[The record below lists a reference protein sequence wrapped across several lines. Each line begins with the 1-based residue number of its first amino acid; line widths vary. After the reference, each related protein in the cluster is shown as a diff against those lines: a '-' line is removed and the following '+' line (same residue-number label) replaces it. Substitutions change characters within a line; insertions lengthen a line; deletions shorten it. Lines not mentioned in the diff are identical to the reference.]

1 MSKAKSFKSYGA
13 AIWIIGFFMM
23 YFYSGLQNDHL
34 NILTPYA
41 TGTLGLSNTAAT
53 NPVTI
58 AGFVVIPATVIL
70 GTLFLK
76 FSVVKLVAGCAAVLG
91 LSTIGLAY
99 SGGNLVVYSV
109 CLFLVRLLTLSLQMG
124 IMMLCANWFIKLRGR
139 ALGFVTIG
147 APVNTATLI
156 PILTFGVAT
165 IGFQASYTIIGI
177 IVLALAVAIILFIK
191 STPEEVGLY
200 PDGGTE
206 SAVKT
211 EEKKMTLIEVLK
223 VKESWYL
230 IISFGILTFCINAV
244 MAFYVPR
251 LIMTG
256 SDPAVFLAW
265 LSVAALLGM
274 PISYILGWVDDKFGT
289 IIACLILAVTFFA
302 VLFAL
307 LFMTANNIPLLFLA
321 TIGVAGMT
329 GGTPNLHPS
338 SIMYVFGRENYQA
351 ANRWIMAIQSFIMA
365 FSIFFMARILDTT
378 GSLDLGYKIMI
389 GMVVVAIIFL
399 VLIGLKPD
407 HDRGNLSAA
416 KKK

>member
-1 MSKAKSFKSYGA
+1 MT

-58 AGFVVIPATVIL
+58 AGFVVIPATVLL

-76 FSVVKLVAGCAAVLG
+76 FSVVKLVAGCAALLG

-99 SGGNLVVYSV
+99 SGGNLVVYSI

-156 PILTFGVAT
+156 PILTLGVGT
-165 IGFQASYTIIGI
+165 IGFQASYTIMGI
-177 IVLALAVAIILFIK
+177 VVLVLALAIILFIK
-191 STPEEVGLY
+191 SKPEDVGLF

-211 EEKKMTLIEVLK
+211 VEKKMTLLEVLK

-230 IISFGILTFCINAV
+230 IISFGILTFCINAT
-244 MAFYVPR
+244 MAFFVPR
-251 LIMTG
+251 LMMTG
-256 SDPAVFLAW
+256 SDPKIFLFW
-265 LSVAALLGM
+265 LSLAAILGM
-274 PISYILGWVDDKFGT
+274 PISYILGWIDDKFGT
-289 IIACLILAVTFFA
+289 IIACVILAFTFFA

-307 LFMTANNIPLLFLA
+307 LFMTTNNIPLLVLA
-321 TIGVAGMT
+321 AIGVAGIT

-351 ANRWIMAIQSFIMA
+351 ANRWIMAIQSIIMG
-365 FSIFFMARILDTT
+365 FSILFMARILDTT
-378 GSLDLGYKIMI
+378 GSLDLGYKVMI
-389 GMVVVAIIFL
+389 GMVIVAIIFL
-399 VLIGLKPD
+399 ILIGLKPD
-407 HDRGNLSAA
+407 HDRGRLNA
-416 KKK
+416 KAE

>member
-1 MSKAKSFKSYGA
+1 MAS
-13 AIWIIGFFMM
+13 IWIIGLFMM

-34 NILTPYA
+34 NILTPYV
-41 TGTLGLSNTAAT
+41 TGTLGISNTAAT

-58 AGFVVIPATVIL
+58 AGFVVIPATVVL

-91 LSTIGLAY
+91 LSTIGLAF
-99 SGGNLVVYSV
+99 SGGNLAVYSV
-109 CLFLVRLLTLSLQMG
+109 CLFLIRLLTLALMMG
-124 IMMLCANWFIKLRGR
+124 VTMLCSNWFVKLRGR

-147 APVNTATLI
+147 SPLNTATLI

-165 IGFQASYTIIGI
+165 IGFQASYTIVGI
-177 IVLALAVAIILFIK
+177 IVLLLALAIILFIK
-191 STPEEVGLY
+191 STPEEVGLF

-206 SAVKT
+206 SAVKV
-211 EEKKMTLIEVLK
+211 EEKKMTLLEVLK

-230 IISFGILTFCINAV
+230 IISFGILSFCINAV

-251 LIMTG
+251 LTMTG
-256 SDPAVFLAW
+256 GDPKIFLAW
-265 LSVAALLGM
+265 LSAAALLGM
-274 PISYILGWVDDKFGT
+274 PISYILGWIDDKFGT
-289 IIACLILAVTFFA
+289 ITACLVLSATFFA
-302 VLFAL
+302 VLLAL

-338 SIMYVFGRENYQA
+338 SIMYVFGRENFQA
-351 ANRWIMAIQSFIMA
+351 ANRWIMAIQSFIMG
-365 FSIFFMARILDTT
+365 FSILFMARILDTT
-378 GSLDLGYKIMI
+378 GSLDLGYKIML

-399 VLIGLKPD
+399 ILIGLKPD
-407 HDRGNLSAA
+407 HDRGRMNA
-416 KKK
+416 KAE

>member
-1 MSKAKSFKSYGA
+1 MAKTRSFKGYMAS
-13 AIWIIGFFMM
+13 IWIIGLFMM

-58 AGFVVIPATVIL
+58 AGFVVIPATAIL

-76 FSVVKLVAGCAAVLG
+76 FSVVKLVASCVAVLG

-109 CLFLVRLLTLSLQMG
+109 CLFLIRLLTLALMMG
-124 IMMLCANWFIKLRGR
+124 ITMLCANWFVKLRGR

-147 APVNTATLI
+147 SPLNTATLI

-165 IGFQASYTIIGI
+165 IGFQASYTIVGI
-177 IVLALAVAIILFIK
+177 IVLFLALAILLFIK
-191 STPEEVGLY
+191 STPEEAGLF

-206 SAVKT
+206 SAVKAV
-211 EEKKMTLIEVLK
+211 EKKMTLLEVLK

-230 IISFGILTFCINAV
+230 IISFGILSFCINAI

-251 LIMTG
+251 LTMTG
-256 SDPAVFLAW
+256 SDPKIFLAW
-265 LSVAALLGM
+265 LSAAALLGM
-274 PISYILGWVDDKFGT
+274 PISYILGWIDDKFGT
-289 IIACLILAVTFFA
+289 IIACIVLAATFFA
-302 VLFAL
+302 VLLAL

-338 SIMYVFGRENYQA
+338 SIMYVFGRENFQA
-351 ANRWIMAIQSFIMA
+351 ANRWIMAIQSFIMG
-365 FSIFFMARILDTT
+365 FSILFMARILDTT

-389 GMVVVAIIFL
+389 GMVIVAIIFL
-399 VLIGLKPD
+399 ILTGLKPD
-407 HDRGNLSAA
+407 HDRGRMNA
-416 KKK
+416 KVK

>member
-1 MSKAKSFKSYGA
+1 MSKERSFKSYGT

-58 AGFVVIPATVIL
+58 AGFVVIPATVVL

-99 SGGNLVVYSV
+99 SGGNLAVYSV
-109 CLFLVRLLTLSLQMG
+109 CLFLIRLLTLSLEMG
-124 IMMLCANWFIKLRGR
+124 IMMFCANWFIKLRGR

-156 PILTFGVAT
+156 PILTFAVAN
-165 IGFQASYTIIGI
+165 IGFQASYTIVGI
-177 IVLALAVAIILFIK
+177 IVLLLALAIILFIK
-191 STPEEVGLY
+191 SRPEDVGLF

-206 SAVKT
+206 SAVKV
-211 EEKKMTLIEVLK
+211 EEKKMTLLELLRI
-223 VKESWYL
+223 KESWYL
-230 IISFGILTFCINAV
+230 IISFGILNFCINAI

-251 LIMTG
+251 MNMTG
-256 SDPAVFLAW
+256 SDPAVFLFW
-265 LSVAALLGM
+265 LSLAALLGI
-274 PISYILGWVDDKFGT
+274 PISYILGWIDDKFGT
-289 IIACLILAVTFFA
+289 ITACILLAFFFLM
-302 VLFAL
+302 VILGL
-307 LFMTANNIPLLFLA
+307 LFMTANNIPLMVVAAL
-321 TIGVAGMT
+321 GVAGMT
-329 GGTPNLHPS
+329 GGVPNLHPS

-351 ANRWIMAIQSFIMA
+351 ANRWIMAIQSFIMG
-365 FSIFFMARILDTT
+365 FSILFMAHILDTT

-389 GMVVVAIIFL
+389 GMVIVAVIFL
-399 VLIGLKPD
+399 ILVGRTPD
-407 HDRGNLSAA
+407 HDRGQA
-416 KKK
+416 KQA

>member
-1 MSKAKSFKSYGA
+1 MSTKRTFKSYMA

-58 AGFVVIPATVIL
+58 AGFVVIPATVLL

-99 SGGNLVVYSV
+99 SGGNLAVYSI
-109 CLFLVRLLTLSLQMG
+109 CLFLIRLLTLALQMG

-147 APVNTATLI
+147 APMNTATLI

-165 IGFQASYTIIGI
+165 IGFQVSYTIMGI
-177 IVLALAVAIILFIK
+177 IVLVLALAIILFIK
-191 STPEEVGLY
+191 SRPEEVGLF

-211 EEKKMTLIEVLK
+211 EEKKMTLLEVLK
-223 VKESWYL
+223 IKESWYL
-230 IISFGILTFCINAV
+230 IISFGILNFCINAI
-244 MAFYVPR
+244 MAFFVPR
-251 LIMTG
+251 LNMTG
-256 SDPAVFLAW
+256 SDPKLFLFW
-265 LSVAALLGM
+265 LSAAALLGM
-274 PISYILGWVDDKFGT
+274 PISYILGWIDDKFGT
-289 IIACLILAVTFFA
+289 IIACIILAFTFFA

-307 LFMTANNIPLLFLA
+307 LFMTANNVPLLILA
-321 TIGVAGMT
+321 AIGVAGMT
-329 GGTPNLHPS
+329 GGVPNLHPS

-351 ANRWIMAIQSFIMA
+351 ANRWIMAIQSVIMG
-365 FSIFFMARILDTT
+365 FSILFMARILDTT
-378 GSLDLGYKIMI
+378 GSLDLGYKVMI
-389 GMVVVAIIFL
+389 GMVIVAIIFL
-399 VLIGLKPD
+399 ILIGLKPVYA
-407 HDRGNLSAA
+407 RE
-416 KKK
+416 